1 MRGRLWAG
9 VAVAAT
15 VVSAGAVAYA
25 QVELPAQVLLSDY
38 ALVPGG
44 MAPILVGMLA
54 LAGACLCL
62 AYGLARQDPGRTA
75 ATRVLL
81 LAGAGGLIMSAI
93 FPTDPGTSQ
102 IGTLA
107 GEIHRWSSAVVFTS
121 LPMAGW
127 MLARRTGTPWWRATP
142 STNAPAAAGAP
153 TAVRAPVA
161 AHAPAA
167 GRAPAVAM
175 TAVRAM
181 SVVAAVALG
190 AYLVAHPASITSQF
204 VHGEAYYGLLERGL
218 VLAEMALLVVMTVAA
233 ATSVATSAGSVP
245 SVPKEEPAEASKRQ
259 RLAA

>member
-1 MRGRLWAG
+1 MRRLWAG
-9 VAVAAT
+9 GAVAAT

-25 QVELPAQVLLSDY
+25 QAELPAQPLLSDY

-44 MAPILVGMLA
+44 MAPVLVGMLA

-127 MLARRTGTPWWRATP
+127 MLARRAGTPWWRAAP
-142 STNAPAAAGAP
+142 SAAEAPSAAKAP
-153 TAVRAPVA
+153 SA
-161 AHAPAA
+161 
-167 GRAPAVAM
+167 AM

-181 SVVAAVALG
+181 SVAAAVTLG
-190 AYLVAHPASITSQF
+190 AYLVAHPASFTSPL
-204 VHGEAYYGLLERGL
+204 VGGDAYYGLLERGL
-218 VLAEMALLVVMTVAA
+218 VLAEMALLVVMAVAA
-233 ATSVATSAGSVP
+233 ATSAAPAAQAAPERNAP
-245 SVPKEEPAEASKRQ
+245 SEEPATERQ